1 MRRAVDSAAK
11 LSEHAELAHSEAWR
25 SARGV
30 DDLGLAI
37 ARRQGAETRP
47 VGAESREAL
56 LNYTKRLRAENLSS
70 ILVTHTVYQPIECA
84 TDSWS

>member
-37 ARRQGAETRP
+37 ARP
-47 VGAESREAL
+47 VGAESREAV
-56 LNYTKRLRAENLSS
+56 LNYTKRLRVENVSS
-70 ILVTHTVYQPIECA
+70 ILVTHTVYQPVECA
-84 TDSWS
+84 TGSWSS